1 MDPTNV
7 QAGLETPARYLD
19 WGWLSIS
26 LPNLIVILL
35 MLLIFVLAVLLPFP
49 KDKDEK

>member
-1 MDPTNV
+1 MDLSIMT
-7 QAGLETPARYLD
+7 GLNHPAHYLT

-35 MLLIFVLAVLLPFP
+35 MIVVFVLAVLLPFP
-49 KDKDEK
+49 KDRDRS